1 MNRNVVRFG
10 LGHLTEMMEDDE
22 EEEVKHKRTN
32 SDIETALV
40 DLGEQ
45 EREKAKEHFQVE
57 TKEIDS
63 EVHSALAS

>member
-1 MNRNVVRFG
+1 M
-10 LGHLTEMMEDDE
+10 
-22 EEEVKHKRTN
+22 KHNRTN